1 MNDVVIG
8 LLSCT
13 GRILATILA
22 YWVKPRVEMMTERH
36 FSGFDRLLMQADAA
50 LRTLAS
56 TPRARRS
63 SPAIRQDEP
72 VLSAAEKRHSAA
84 LMRVNHSGEIC
95 AQALYQGQALTAKK
109 PSMQADMEAAASE
122 EVDHLAWCEQ
132 RIQELG
138 SHTSALNPL
147 WYGLS
152 FGLGAGAGAISD
164 RLSLGFVAATE
175 EQVCQHL
182 SGHLSEL
189 PEEDG
194 KSRAIVEQMMVD
206 EEAHA
211 VSALRNGGL
220 PFPRPLKAAMSVVAK
235 VMTESSSRF

>member
-1 MNDVVIG
+1 
-8 LLSCT
+8 
-13 GRILATILA
+13 
-22 YWVKPRVEMMTERH
+22 MMTERH
-36 FSGFDRLLMQADAA
+36 FSRFDRLLMQADVA

-56 TPRARRS
+56 SPRARRT
-63 SPAIRQDEP
+63 SPAAPQEEP
-72 VLSAAEKRHSAA
+72 GLSGAEKRLSAA

-109 PSMQADMEAAASE
+109 VSIQADMEAAANE

-152 FGLGAGAGAISD
+152 FGIGAGAGAISD

-175 EQVCQHL
+175 EQVCEHL
-182 SGHLSEL
+182 KGHMNDL
-189 PEEDG
+189 PASDS
-194 KSRAIVEQMMVD
+194 KSRAIVEQMIED
-206 EEAHA
+206 EEAHG

-220 PFPRPLKAAMSVVAK
+220 PFPGPVKSAMGMIAKA
-235 VMTESSSRF
+235 MTESSSRF

>member
-1 MNDVVIG
+1 
-8 LLSCT
+8 
-13 GRILATILA
+13 
-22 YWVKPRVEMMTERH
+22 MMTERH
-36 FSGFDRLLMQADAA
+36 FSRFDRLLMQADVA

-56 TPRARRS
+56 SPRARRT
-63 SPAIRQDEP
+63 SPAAPQEEP
-72 VLSAAEKRHSAA
+72 GLSGAEKRLSAA

-109 PSMQADMEAAASE
+109 VSIQADMEAAANE

-152 FGLGAGAGAISD
+152 FGIGVGAGAISD

-175 EQVCQHL
+175 EQVCEHL
-182 SGHLSEL
+182 KGHMNDL
-189 PEEDG
+189 PASDS
-194 KSRAIVEQMMVD
+194 KSRAIVEQMIED
-206 EEAHA
+206 EEAHG

-220 PFPRPLKAAMSVVAK
+220 PFPGPVKSAMGMIAKA
-235 VMTESSSRF
+235 MTESSSRF